1 LSLQRHATPLQT
13 PAAWPYCRYSKLAE
27 DQLRNLRVRS
37 LIIAGIRTDQCVE
50 STVRDPCDLG
60 YPVTVVTDA
69 GTTSSVER
77 HAQSPI
83 GIRGYCRRHTVAE
96 LLAEITAVTTEH

>member
-1 LSLQRHATPLQT
+1 
-13 PAAWPYCRYSKLAE
+13 
-27 DQLRNLRVRS
+27 LRNLRVRS

-83 GIRGYCRRHTVAE
+83 GIRGYCRRRTVAE
-96 LLAEITAVTTEH
+96 LLAEITAVTTQH

>member
-1 LSLQRHATPLQT
+1 M
-13 PAAWPYCRYSKLAE
+13 
-27 DQLRNLRVRS
+27 RS

-69 GTTSSVER
+69 GMTSSAER
-77 HAQSPI
+77 HAQSLI
-83 GIRGYCRRHTVAE
+83 GIRGY
-96 LLAEITAVTTEH
+96 